1 MKHKKPNVVIMS
13 EHMCSEQRALANIFR
28 DLIENNVKHFQNLSS
43 LCLALVDV
51 YLFNVQNLM
60 KSITNNM

>member
-13 EHMCSEQRALANIFR
+13 EHMCPEQRALANIFR
-28 DLIENNVKHFQNLSS
+28 DLIENNVKHYQNLSS

-51 YLFNVQNLM
+51 FIQCIESYE
-60 KSITNNM
+60 KHYK